1 MPFKFEKL
9 EVWKEAMDM
18 GEECFQLGLSFPPVE
33 QYNLS
38 SQLRRSAD
46 SIALYIAEGSSAAS
60 NPEQVRFLNI
70 AVRSCNEVV
79 CCLHKAKRRKYVD
92 EERFSNLYQMAE
104 RLSARLQAFR
114 NSLR

>member
-9 EVWKEAMDM
+9 EVWIEAMDM

-38 SQLRRSAD
+38 SQLRRAAD
-46 SIALYIAEGSSAAS
+46 SIALNIAEGSSAAS

-92 EERFSNLYQMAE
+92 
-104 RLSARLQAFR
+104 
-114 NSLR
+114 